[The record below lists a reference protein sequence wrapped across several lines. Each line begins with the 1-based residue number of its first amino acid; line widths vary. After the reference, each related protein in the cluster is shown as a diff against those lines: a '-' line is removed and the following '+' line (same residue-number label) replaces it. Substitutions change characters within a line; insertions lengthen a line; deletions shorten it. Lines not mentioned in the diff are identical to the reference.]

1 MKEKVRF
8 LRIRVSGEARNY
20 VHVPLPGCV
29 FVEDGVK
36 IAWIDI
42 IGDAL
47 VITTEEEY
55 PFLGNRLKSKVK
67 RCPTCGQHIE
77 ESEEECKI

>member
-20 VHVPLPGCV
+20 VHVPLSGCV
-29 FVEDGVK
+29 YVEDGVK

-42 IGDAL
+42 IDDEL

-55 PFLGNRLKSKVK
+55 CFSGNFLKSKTK

-77 ESEEECKI
+77 ESEEECEI